1 MNKIATL
8 FIVTLI
14 TMPMIF
20 SVRISA
26 DKFTEIQN
34 EIKDF
39 CNSIS
44 DEQKEADAR
53 FQKEQEWC
61 RVQIKAARELVAKR
75 KKEVKALEEQVK
87 ALEDKIADNKK
98 AIKQYADKIAE
109 NNKNMAEYKKQ
120 RCDANFNY
128 ITLLREHYDSED
140 MLKGLQKD
148 LDVFLD
154 KKIAHPNDASI
165 KLPTSFIQRVTAFGH
180 LIPSEHQ
187 TSLIETMQAANKY
200 VKAGDMTEQL
210 DDSNENHYVARNITD
225 TLHVDN
231 TRGALKPMEHIKVI
245 MPKAYFTHL
254 KTKIDNIVAGLLKHL
269 QESKDDLSKKEM
281 KSNEDYAKFMI
292 ALEKENA
299 ELTKLIAGLEK
310 ENKALTIQLEKTQET
325 LDEFRKLLKAAED
338 NLARLIK
345 MCEEKKEYHLREN
358 ARRATE
364 TGDCAGALK
373 IFNDVLGTDE
383 ELKALLNNTADL
395 KSSKVLKN
403 EKRYNTEIDHN
414 EAADIKVVF

>member
-1 MNKIATL
+1 MKTIATL

-14 TMPMIF
+14 TLPMIF

-26 DKFTEIQN
+26 DKFN
-34 EIKDF
+34 EIRNEITEF
-39 CNSIS
+39 CGSIQA
-44 DEQKEADAR
+44 EQAEADAR
-53 FQKEQEWC
+53 FQKEQLWC
-61 RVQIKAARELVAKR
+61 KEQIAKAEALVAKR

-140 MLKGLQKD
+140 MLKQLKKD
-148 LDVFLD
+148 LDLFLD
-154 KKIAHPNDASI
+154 KKIAHPNDLSI

-187 TSLIETMQAANKY
+187 NSLIETMQAANKY
-200 VKAGDMTEQL
+200 VKAGDVSGHL
-210 DDSNENHYVARNITD
+210 DDTTTNHYVARNITD

-231 TRGALKPMEHIKVI
+231 TRGALKPMEHVAHLEPKV
-245 MPKAYFTHL
+245 YFTQL
-254 KTKIDNIVAGLLKHL
+254 KVKIDNIIAGLLKHL
-269 QESKDDLSKKEM
+269 EDSKNDLSTKEM
-281 KSNEDYAKFMI
+281 KANEDYAKFMI

-299 ELTKLIAGLEK
+299 ELTKLIASLEK
-310 ENKALTIQLEKTQET
+310 ENKALTAQLEKTQET
-325 LDEFRKLLKAAED
+325 LDEFRKLLKAAEE
-338 NLARLIK
+338 NLARLKK
-345 MCEEKKEYHLREN
+345 MCEEKKQYHEREN

-373 IFNDVLGTDE
+373 IFDDVLGSDA
-383 ELKALLNNTADL
+383 ELKALLNGTADL

-403 EKRYNTEIDHN
+403 EKRYNGEIDNN
-414 EAADIKVVF
+414 EAADIKIVF

>member
-1 MNKIATL
+1 MKTIATL

-14 TMPMIF
+14 TLPMIF

-44 DEQKEADAR
+44 EEQKEADAR

-61 RVQIKAARELVAKR
+61 RVQIKAAEELVAKR

-98 AIKQYADKIAE
+98 AIKQYSDKIAE

-140 MLKGLQKD
+140 MLKQLKKD

-154 KKIAHPNDASI
+154 KKIAHPNDESI
-165 KLPTSFIQRVTAFGH
+165 KLPTSFIQRVSAFGH
-180 LIPSEHQ
+180 LIPSAHQ
-187 TSLIETMQAANKY
+187 TNLIETMQAADKY
-200 VKAGDMTEQL
+200 VKAGNMNPHLNDT
-210 DDSNENHYVARNITD
+210 NANHYVARNITD

-231 TRGALKPMEHIKVI
+231 TRGALKPMQHVAHIE
-245 MPKAYFTHL
+245 PKAYF
-254 KTKIDNIVAGLLKHL
+254 G
-269 QESKDDLSKKEM
+269 M
-281 KSNEDYAKFMI
+281 
-292 ALEKENA
+292 
-299 ELTKLIAGLEK
+299 
-310 ENKALTIQLEKTQET
+310 
-325 LDEFRKLLKAAED
+325 
-338 NLARLIK
+338 
-345 MCEEKKEYHLREN
+345 LR
-358 ARRATE
+358 
-364 TGDCAGALK
+364 
-373 IFNDVLGTDE
+373 
-383 ELKALLNNTADL
+383 L
-395 KSSKVLKN
+395 KSITSLLD
-403 EKRYNTEIDHN
+403 Y
-414 EAADIKVVF
+414 

>member
-1 MNKIATL
+1 MG
-8 FIVTLI
+8 
-14 TMPMIF
+14 PMIF

-44 DEQKEADAR
+44 EEQKEADAR

-61 RVQIKAARELVAKR
+61 RVQIKAAEELVAKR

-87 ALEDKIADNKK
+87 ALED
-98 AIKQYADKIAE
+98 
-109 NNKNMAEYKKQ
+109 KKQ

-140 MLKGLQKD
+140 MLKQLKKD

-154 KKIAHPNDASI
+154 KKIAHPNDESI
-165 KLPTSFIQRVTAFGH
+165 KLPTSFIQRVSAFGH
-180 LIPSEHQ
+180 LIPSAHQ
-187 TSLIETMQAANKY
+187 TNLIETMQAADKY
-200 VKAGDMTEQL
+200 VKAGNMNPHLNDT
-210 DDSNENHYVARNITD
+210 NANHYVARNITD

-231 TRGALKPMEHIKVI
+231 TRGALKPMEHVAHIEPKV
-245 MPKAYFTHL
+245 YFGML
-254 KTKIDNIVAGLLKHL
+254 KTKIDNIIAGLLKHL
-269 QESKDDLSKKEM
+269 EDSKNDLSTKEM
-281 KSNEDYAKFMI
+281 KANEDYAKFMI

-310 ENKALTIQLEKTQET
+310 ENKALTAQLEKTQDT
-325 LDEFRKLLKAAED
+325 LDEFRKLLKAAEE
-338 NLARLIK
+338 NLARLKK
-345 MCEEKKEYHLREN
+345 MCEEKKEYHEREN
-358 ARRATE
+358 KRRATE
-364 TGDCAGALK
+364 SGDCAGALK
-373 IFNDVLGTDE
+373 IFNDVLGTDA

-395 KSSKVLKN
+395 KKSAVLKN
-403 EKRYNTEIDHN
+403 EKRYNGEIDNN

>member
-1 MNKIATL
+1 MGL
-8 FIVTLI
+8 
-14 TMPMIF
+14 PMIS

-44 DEQKEADAR
+44 EEQKEADAR
-53 FQKEQEWC
+53 FAKEQEWC
-61 RVQIKAARELVAKR
+61 RVQIKAAEELVAKR

-98 AIKQYADKIAE
+98 AIKQYSDKIAE

-140 MLKGLQKD
+140 MLKQLKKD

-154 KKIAHPNDASI
+154 KKIAHPNDESI

-187 TSLIETMQAANKY
+187 TSLIETMQAVNKY
-200 VKAGDMTEQL
+200 VQ
-210 DDSNENHYVARNITD
+210 ARNVTD

-231 TRGALKPMEHIKVI
+231 TRGALKPMEHVAHIEPKV
-245 MPKAYFTHL
+245 YFGML
-254 KTKIDNIVAGLLKHL
+254 KTKIDNIIAGLLKHL
-269 QESKDDLSKKEM
+269 EDSKNDLSTKEM
-281 KSNEDYAKFMI
+281 KANEDYAKFMI

-310 ENKALTIQLEKTQET
+310 ENKALQAQLEKTQDT

-338 NLARLIK
+338 NLARLKK
-345 MCEEKKEYHLREN
+345 MCEEKKEYHNREN
-358 ARRATE
+358 KRRQTE
-364 TGDCAGALK
+364 AGDCAGALK
-373 IFNDVLGTDE
+373 ILTTFSV
-383 ELKALLNNTADL
+383 
-395 KSSKVLKN
+395 
-403 EKRYNTEIDHN
+403 
-414 EAADIKVVF
+414 

>member
-1 MNKIATL
+1 MKTIATL

-14 TMPMIF
+14 TLPMIF

-44 DEQKEADAR
+44 EEQKEADAR

-61 RVQIKAARELVAKR
+61 RVQIKAAEELVAKR

-98 AIKQYADKIAE
+98 AIKQYSDKIAE

-140 MLKGLQKD
+140 MLKQLKKD

-154 KKIAHPNDASI
+154 KKIAHPNDESI
-165 KLPTSFIQRVTAFGH
+165 KLPTSFIQRVSAFGH
-180 LIPSEHQ
+180 LIPSAHQ
-187 TSLIETMQAANKY
+187 TNLIETMQAADKY
-200 VKAGDMTEQL
+200 VKAGNMNPHLNDT
-210 DDSNENHYVARNITD
+210 NANHYVARNITD

-231 TRGALKPMEHIKVI
+231 TRGALKPMEHVAHIEPKV
-245 MPKAYFTHL
+245 YFGML
-254 KTKIDNIVAGLLKHL
+254 KTKIDNIIAGLLKHL
-269 QESKDDLSKKEM
+269 EDSKNDLSTKEM
-281 KSNEDYAKFMI
+281 KANEDYAKFMI

-310 ENKALTIQLEKTQET
+310 ENKALTAQLEKTQDT
-325 LDEFRKLLKAAED
+325 LDEFRKLLKAAEE
-338 NLARLIK
+338 NLARLKK
-345 MCEEKKEYHLREN
+345 MCEEKKEYHEREN
-358 ARRATE
+358 KRRATE
-364 TGDCAGALK
+364 SGDCAGALK
-373 IFNDVLGTDE
+373 IFNDVLGTDA

-395 KSSKVLKN
+395 KKSAVLKN
-403 EKRYNTEIDHN
+403 EKRYNGEIDNN

>member
-1 MNKIATL
+1 MGIKMKTIATL

-14 TMPMIF
+14 TLPMIF

-39 CNSIS
+39 CTSIS

-53 FQKEQEWC
+53 FAKEQEWC
-61 RVQIKAARELVAKR
+61 RVQIKAAEELVAKR

-140 MLKGLQKD
+140 MLKQLKKD
-148 LDVFLD
+148 LDIFLD
-154 KKIAHPNDASI
+154 KKIAHPNDESI

-180 LIPSEHQ
+180 LIPSDHQ
-187 TSLIETMQAANKY
+187 TNLIETMQAVNKY
-200 VKAGDMTEQL
+200 VKAGDV
-210 DDSNENHYVARNITD
+210 SGHITD
-225 TLHVDN
+225 SLHVDN
-231 TRGALKPMEHIKVI
+231 TRGALKPMEHIAHIEPKV
-245 MPKAYFTHL
+245 YFTML
-254 KTKIDNIVAGLLKHL
+254 RTKIDNIIAGLLQHL
-269 QESKDDLSKKEM
+269 EDSKNDLSTKKM
-281 KSNEDYAKFMI
+281 KANEDYAKFMI

-310 ENKALTIQLEKTQET
+310 ENKALVAQLEKTQDT
-325 LDEFRKLLKAAED
+325 LDEFRKLLKAAE
-338 NLARLIK
+338 
-345 MCEEKKEYHLREN
+345 
-358 ARRATE
+358 
-364 TGDCAGALK
+364 
-373 IFNDVLGTDE
+373 
-383 ELKALLNNTADL
+383 
-395 KSSKVLKN
+395 
-403 EKRYNTEIDHN
+403 EILPD
-414 EAADIKVVF
+414 

>member
-1 MNKIATL
+1 MKSIATL
-8 FIVTLI
+8 FIVTMI
-14 TMPMIF
+14 TLPMIF

-39 CNSIS
+39 CNSI
-44 DEQKEADAR
+44 DVEQKEADAR
-53 FQKEQEWC
+53 FQKEQAWC
-61 RVQIKAARELVAKR
+61 KKQIKAAEELVAKR
-75 KKEVKALEEQVK
+75 KKEVAALEEQVK

-109 NNKNMAEYKKQ
+109 NNKNMAEYKTQ

-140 MLKGLQKD
+140 MLRQLKKD

-154 KKIAHPNDASI
+154 KKIADPTNESI
-165 KLPTSFIQRVTAFGH
+165 KLPTSFVERVTAFGH
-180 LIPSEHQ
+180 LIPSGHQ
-187 TSLIETMQAANKY
+187 TALIETMQAADKY
-200 VKAGDMTEQL
+200 VKAGDVSGHL
-210 DDSNENHYVARNITD
+210 DTTNDNHHVARNITD

-231 TRGALKPMEHIKVI
+231 TRGALKPMDHVAHIEPKQYFI
-245 MPKAYFTHL
+245 ML
-254 KTKIDNIVAGLLKHL
+254 KTKIDNIIAGLLKHL
-269 QESKDDLSKKEM
+269 EDSKTDLSTKEM
-281 KSNEDYAKFMI
+281 KANEDYAKFMI

-310 ENKALTIQLEKTQET
+310 ENKALTAQLEKTQDT
-325 LDEFRKLLKAAED
+325 LDEFRKLLKAAEE
-338 NLARLIK
+338 NLERLKK
-345 MCEEKKEYHLREN
+345 MCAEKEEYHKREN
-358 ARRATE
+358 ARRETE
-364 TGDCAGALK
+364 AGDCAGAMK
-373 IFNDVLGTDE
+373 IFNEVLGTDE

-403 EKRYNTEIDHN
+403 EDRYNTEIDNN
-414 EAADIKVVF
+414 EAKDIKVVF

>member
-1 MNKIATL
+1 MG
-8 FIVTLI
+8 
-14 TMPMIF
+14 PMIF

-44 DEQKEADAR
+44 EEQKEADAR

-61 RVQIKAARELVAKR
+61 RVQIKAAEELVAKR

-98 AIKQYADKIAE
+98 AIKQYSDKIAE

-140 MLKGLQKD
+140 MLKQLKKD

-154 KKIAHPNDASI
+154 KKIAHPNDESI
-165 KLPTSFIQRVTAFGH
+165 KLPTSFIQRVSAFGH
-180 LIPSEHQ
+180 LIPSAHQ
-187 TSLIETMQAANKY
+187 TNLIETMQAADKY
-200 VKAGDMTEQL
+200 VKAGNMNPHLNDT
-210 DDSNENHYVARNITD
+210 NANHYVARNITD

-231 TRGALKPMEHIKVI
+231 TRGALKPMEHVAHIEPKV
-245 MPKAYFTHL
+245 YFGML
-254 KTKIDNIVAGLLKHL
+254 KTKIDNIIAGLLKHL
-269 QESKDDLSKKEM
+269 EDSKNDLSTKEM
-281 KSNEDYAKFMI
+281 KANEDYAKFMI

-310 ENKALTIQLEKTQET
+310 ENKALTAQLEKTQDT
-325 LDEFRKLLKAAED
+325 LDEFRKLLKAAEE
-338 NLARLIK
+338 NLARLKK
-345 MCEEKKEYHLREN
+345 MCEEKRIPRKRKQE
-358 ARRATE
+358 
-364 TGDCAGALK
+364 
-373 IFNDVLGTDE
+373 
-383 ELKALLNNTADL
+383 
-395 KSSKVLKN
+395 KS
-403 EKRYNTEIDHN
+403 
-414 EAADIKVVF
+414 